1 MSKEKQTEEQSDK
14 VVTRYDRRMEKRKK
28 EEEKERRS
36 WKRFKIVSIVILAAV
51 AVSIVFS
58 IGTSFYNRYT
68 VLNQTYFQV
77 GDHDITRL
85 EYNYY
90 FNNVYSN
97 YLSMYGS
104 YVSMMGLDTTVDLDE
119 QTYPGNENMTWKDYF
134 DQSAV
139 EQIQQI
145 KAMADE
151 ARENGFEYDSSED
164 MASYETEIAAQAES
178 ASVSESDYYALM
190 YGDYATP
197 SRIETFV
204 EENLFAN
211 AYYNH
216 LVEENQPAEDE
227 IQAYYEENKNSYDT
241 VTYRSFYFEVDTSA
255 GEETGSEE
263 TTAAETTTAAE
274 ETTVEETTLD
284 TAEETAEETTAAEET
299 EAASEETAAETAA
312 EETTAEETTVAEET
326 TAEETTV
333 EETTTGAEET
343 AAEETTAAEEETET
357 ETASEEE
364 TGMTDEEIAAAMDE
378 LKVQAD
384 EMAARLE
391 AGEDFEDLCVEYASE
406 DQKENYG
413 GEEDGSLTEEG
424 SYFGAPSVAADWLFD
439 ESRQEGDITVLES
452 ESLNRYYVV
461 QFISRQNDEET
472 INESIGNLLASQVV
486 SEYVTEI
493 AQEYT
498 VTDVAGDLH
507 YLTVPEESTE
517 AAETETATETD
528 ETAETAAAEA
538 AETTETAAAEAA
550 ETTETAAA
558 ETTAAETETAAETTE
573 AAAET
578 AETESTTE
586 AAEETVTE
594 ETESASAE
602 STAAD
607 AR

>member
-28 EEEKERRS
+28 EEEKERKS

-178 ASVSESDYYALM
+178 ASVSESEYYALM

-204 EENLFAN
+204 EENLLAS

-216 LVEENQPAEDE
+216 LVEENQPADDE
-227 IQAYYEENKNSYDT
+227 ITAYYEENKNSYDT

-299 EAASEETAAETAA
+299 
-312 EETTAEETTVAEET
+312 
-326 TAEETTV
+326 TV

-343 AAEETTAAEEETET
+343 AAEETTAAEAET

-472 INESIGNLLASQVV
+472 TNESIGNLLASQVV

-538 AETTETAAAEAA
+538 T

-607 AR
+607 AQ

>member
-14 VVTRYDRRMEKRKK
+14 VVTRYDRKMEKRKK

-178 ASVSESDYYALM
+178 ASVSESEYYALM

-204 EENLFAN
+204 EENLLAS

-216 LVEENQPAEDE
+216 LVEENQPADDE
-227 IQAYYEENKNSYDT
+227 ITAYYEENKNSYDT

-263 TTAAETTTAAE
+263 STAAETTTAAE

-299 EAASEETAAETAA
+299 
-312 EETTAEETTVAEET
+312 
-326 TAEETTV
+326 TV

-343 AAEETTAAEEETET
+343 AAEETTAAEAET

-472 INESIGNLLASQVV
+472 TNESIGNLLASQVV

-538 AETTETAAAEAA
+538 T

-607 AR
+607 AQ

>member
-28 EEEKERRS
+28 EEEKERKS

-178 ASVSESDYYALM
+178 ASVSESEYYTLM

-204 EENLFAN
+204 EENLLAS

-216 LVEENQPAEDE
+216 LVEENQPADDE
-227 IQAYYEENKNSYDT
+227 ITAYYEENKNSYDT

-263 TTAAETTTAAE
+263 STAAETTTAAE

-299 EAASEETAAETAA
+299 
-312 EETTAEETTVAEET
+312 
-326 TAEETTV
+326 TV

-343 AAEETTAAEEETET
+343 AAEETTAAEAET

-424 SYFGAPSVAADWLFD
+424 SYYGAPSVAADWLFD

-472 INESIGNLLASQVV
+472 TNESIGNLLASQVV

-538 AETTETAAAEAA
+538 T

-607 AR
+607 AQ

>member
-14 VVTRYDRRMEKRKK
+14 VVTRYDRKMEKRKK

-178 ASVSESDYYALM
+178 ASVSESEYYALM

-204 EENLFAN
+204 EENLLAS

-216 LVEENQPAEDE
+216 LVEENQPADDE
-227 IQAYYEENKNSYDT
+227 ITAYYEENKNSYDT

-263 TTAAETTTAAE
+263 TTAVETTTAAE
-274 ETTVEETTLD
+274 ETTVEETTL
-284 TAEETAEETTAAEET
+284 ETAEETTAAEET
-299 EAASEETAAETAA
+299 EATS
-312 EETTAEETTVAEET
+312 
-326 TAEETTV
+326 
-333 EETTTGAEET
+333 
-343 AAEETTAAEEETET
+343 EETET

-472 INESIGNLLASQVV
+472 TNESIGNLLASQVV

-538 AETTETAAAEAA
+538 T

-558 ETTAAETETAAETTE
+558 ETTSAETETAAETTE

-607 AR
+607 AQ

>member
-14 VVTRYDRRMEKRKK
+14 VVTRYDQRMEKRKK

-178 ASVSESDYYALM
+178 ASVSESEYYALM

-204 EENLFAN
+204 EENLLAS

-216 LVEENQPAEDE
+216 LVEENQPADDE
-227 IQAYYEENKNSYDT
+227 ITAYYEENKNSYDT

-299 EAASEETAAETAA
+299 
-312 EETTAEETTVAEET
+312 
-326 TAEETTV
+326 TV

-343 AAEETTAAEEETET
+343 AAEETTAAEAET

-424 SYFGAPSVAADWLFD
+424 SYYGAPSVAADWLFD

-472 INESIGNLLASQVV
+472 TNESIGNLLASQVV

-538 AETTETAAAEAA
+538 T

-607 AR
+607 AQ

>member
-14 VVTRYDRRMEKRKK
+14 VVTRYDRKMEKRKK

-178 ASVSESDYYALM
+178 ASVSESEYYALM

-204 EENLFAN
+204 EENLLAS

-216 LVEENQPAEDE
+216 LVEENQPADDE
-227 IQAYYEENKNSYDT
+227 ITAYYEENKNSYDT

-263 TTAAETTTAAE
+263 STAAETTTAAE

-284 TAEETAEETTAAEET
+284 TAEETAEETT
-299 EAASEETAAETAA
+299 
-312 EETTAEETTVAEET
+312 
-326 TAEETTV
+326 
-333 EETTTGAEET
+333 
-343 AAEETTAAEEETET
+343 AEETTAAEEETET

-424 SYFGAPSVAADWLFD
+424 SYYGAPSVAADWLFD

-472 INESIGNLLASQVV
+472 TNESIGNLLASQVV

-507 YLTVPEESTE
+507 YLTAPEESTE

-538 AETTETAAAEAA
+538 T

-607 AR
+607 AQ

>member
-14 VVTRYDRRMEKRKK
+14 VVTRYDRKMEKRKK

-178 ASVSESDYYALM
+178 ASVSESEYYALM

-204 EENLFAN
+204 EENLLAS
-211 AYYNH
+211 AYYSH
-216 LVEENQPAEDE
+216 LVEENQPADDE
-227 IQAYYEENKNSYDT
+227 ITAYYEENKNSYDT

-263 TTAAETTTAAE
+263 TTAVETTTAAE

-284 TAEETAEETTAAEET
+284 TAEETAEETT
-299 EAASEETAAETAA
+299 
-312 EETTAEETTVAEET
+312 
-326 TAEETTV
+326 
-333 EETTTGAEET
+333 
-343 AAEETTAAEEETET
+343 AEETTAAEEETET

-424 SYFGAPSVAADWLFD
+424 SYYGAPSVAADWLFD

-461 QFISRQNDEET
+461 QFISRQNDEEMT
-472 INESIGNLLASQVV
+472 NESIGNLLASQVV

-538 AETTETAAAEAA
+538 T

-558 ETTAAETETAAETTE
+558 ETTAAETETAAEMTE

-607 AR
+607 AQ

>member
-178 ASVSESDYYALM
+178 ASVSESEYYTLM

-204 EENLFAN
+204 EENLLAS

-216 LVEENQPAEDE
+216 LVEENQPADDE
-227 IQAYYEENKNSYDT
+227 ITAYYEENKNSYDT

-299 EAASEETAAETAA
+299 
-312 EETTAEETTVAEET
+312 
-326 TAEETTV
+326 TV

-343 AAEETTAAEEETET
+343 AAEETTAAEAET

-472 INESIGNLLASQVV
+472 TNESIGNLLASQVV

-528 ETAETAAAEA
+528 ETAETAPAARTESTTAPAAEA
-538 AETTETAAAEAA
+538 
-550 ETTETAAA
+550 
-558 ETTAAETETAAETTE
+558 TAAETETAAETTE

-594 ETESASAE
+594 ETESVPAE

-607 AR
+607 AQ

>member
-178 ASVSESDYYALM
+178 ASVSESEYYTLM

-204 EENLFAN
+204 EENLLAS

-216 LVEENQPAEDE
+216 LVEENQPADDE
-227 IQAYYEENKNSYDT
+227 ITAYYEENKNSYDT

-263 TTAAETTTAAE
+263 TTASETTTAAE

-284 TAEETAEETTAAEET
+284 TAEETAEETT
-299 EAASEETAAETAA
+299 
-312 EETTAEETTVAEET
+312 
-326 TAEETTV
+326 
-333 EETTTGAEET
+333 
-343 AAEETTAAEEETET
+343 AEETTAAEEETET

-472 INESIGNLLASQVV
+472 TNESIGNLLASQVV

-538 AETTETAAAEAA
+538 T

-607 AR
+607 AQ

>member
-178 ASVSESDYYALM
+178 ASVSESEYYALM

-204 EENLFAN
+204 EENLLAS

-216 LVEENQPAEDE
+216 LVEENQPADDE
-227 IQAYYEENKNSYDT
+227 ITAYYEENKNSYDT

-284 TAEETAEETTAAEET
+284 TAEETAEETTAAD
-299 EAASEETAAETAA
+299 
-312 EETTAEETTVAEET
+312 
-326 TAEETTV
+326 ETTV

-343 AAEETTAAEEETET
+343 AAEETTAAEAET

-472 INESIGNLLASQVV
+472 TNESIGNLLASQVV

-538 AETTETAAAEAA
+538 T

-607 AR
+607 AQ

>member
-178 ASVSESDYYALM
+178 ASVSESEYYALM

-204 EENLFAN
+204 EENLLAS

-216 LVEENQPAEDE
+216 LVEENQPADDE
-227 IQAYYEENKNSYDT
+227 ITAYYEENKNSYDT

-263 TTAAETTTAAE
+263 STAAETTTAAE

-299 EAASEETAAETAA
+299 
-312 EETTAEETTVAEET
+312 
-326 TAEETTV
+326 TV

-343 AAEETTAAEEETET
+343 AAEETTAAEAET

-413 GEEDGSLTEEG
+413 GEEGGSLTEEG
-424 SYFGAPSVAADWLFD
+424 SYYGAPSVAADWLFD

-472 INESIGNLLASQVV
+472 TNESIGNLLASQVV

-538 AETTETAAAEAA
+538 T

-558 ETTAAETETAAETTE
+558 ETTAAETETAAEMTE

-607 AR
+607 AQ

>member
-14 VVTRYDRRMEKRKK
+14 VVTRYDRKMEKRKK

-178 ASVSESDYYALM
+178 ASVSESEYYTLM

-204 EENLFAN
+204 EENLLAS

-216 LVEENQPAEDE
+216 LVEENQPADDE
-227 IQAYYEENKNSYDT
+227 ITAYYEENKNSYDT

-284 TAEETAEETTAAEET
+284 TAEETAEETT
-299 EAASEETAAETAA
+299 
-312 EETTAEETTVAEET
+312 
-326 TAEETTV
+326 
-333 EETTTGAEET
+333 
-343 AAEETTAAEEETET
+343 AEETTAAEEETET

-424 SYFGAPSVAADWLFD
+424 SYYGAPSVAADWLFD

-472 INESIGNLLASQVV
+472 TNESIGNLLASQVV

-538 AETTETAAAEAA
+538 T

-594 ETESASAE
+594 ETESVPAE

-607 AR
+607 AQ

>member
-178 ASVSESDYYALM
+178 ASVSESEYYTLM

-204 EENLFAN
+204 EENLLAS

-216 LVEENQPAEDE
+216 LVEENQPADDE
-227 IQAYYEENKNSYDT
+227 ITAYYEENKNSYDT

-299 EAASEETAAETAA
+299 
-312 EETTAEETTVAEET
+312 
-326 TAEETTV
+326 TV

-343 AAEETTAAEEETET
+343 AAEETTAAEAET

-472 INESIGNLLASQVV
+472 TNESIGNLLASQVV

-538 AETTETAAAEAA
+538 T

-594 ETESASAE
+594 ETESVPAE

-607 AR
+607 AQ

>member
-178 ASVSESDYYALM
+178 ASVSESEYYTLM

-204 EENLFAN
+204 EENLLAS

-216 LVEENQPAEDE
+216 LVEENQPADDE
-227 IQAYYEENKNSYDT
+227 ITAYYEENKNSYDT

-263 TTAAETTTAAE
+263 TTAVETTTAAE

-299 EAASEETAAETAA
+299 
-312 EETTAEETTVAEET
+312 
-326 TAEETTV
+326 TV

-343 AAEETTAAEEETET
+343 AAEETTAAEAET

-413 GEEDGSLTEEG
+413 GEEGGSLTEEG
-424 SYFGAPSVAADWLFD
+424 SYYGAPSVAADWLFD

-472 INESIGNLLASQVV
+472 TNESIGNLLASQVV

-538 AETTETAAAEAA
+538 T

-558 ETTAAETETAAETTE
+558 ETTAAETETAAEMTE

-602 STAAD
+602 STATD
-607 AR
+607 AQ

>member
-14 VVTRYDRRMEKRKK
+14 VVTRYDRKMEKRKK

-178 ASVSESDYYALM
+178 ASVSESEYYTLM

-204 EENLFAN
+204 EENLLAS

-216 LVEENQPAEDE
+216 LVEENQPADDE
-227 IQAYYEENKNSYDT
+227 ITAYYEENKNSYDT

-263 TTAAETTTAAE
+263 STAAETTTAAE

-284 TAEETAEETTAAEET
+284 TAEETAEET
-299 EAASEETAAETAA
+299 
-312 EETTAEETTVAEET
+312 
-326 TAEETTV
+326 
-333 EETTTGAEET
+333 
-343 AAEETTAAEEETET
+343 AAEETTAAEAET

-472 INESIGNLLASQVV
+472 TNESIGNLLASQVV

-538 AETTETAAAEAA
+538 T

-607 AR
+607 AQ

>member
-178 ASVSESDYYALM
+178 ASVSESEYYTLM

-204 EENLFAN
+204 EENLLAS

-216 LVEENQPAEDE
+216 LVEENQPADDE
-227 IQAYYEENKNSYDT
+227 ITAYYEENKNSYDT

-263 TTAAETTTAAE
+263 TTAAEITTAAE

-284 TAEETAEETTAAEET
+284 TAEETAEETT
-299 EAASEETAAETAA
+299 
-312 EETTAEETTVAEET
+312 
-326 TAEETTV
+326 
-333 EETTTGAEET
+333 
-343 AAEETTAAEEETET
+343 AEETTAAEEETET

-424 SYFGAPSVAADWLFD
+424 SYYGAPSVAADWLFD

-472 INESIGNLLASQVV
+472 TNESIGNLLASQVV

-538 AETTETAAAEAA
+538 T

-558 ETTAAETETAAETTE
+558 ETTAAETETTAETTE

-607 AR
+607 AQ

>member
-1 MSKEKQTEEQSDK
+1 
-14 VVTRYDRRMEKRKK
+14 
-28 EEEKERRS
+28 
-36 WKRFKIVSIVILAAV
+36 
-51 AVSIVFS
+51 
-58 IGTSFYNRYT
+58 
-68 VLNQTYFQV
+68 
-77 GDHDITRL
+77 
-85 EYNYY
+85 
-90 FNNVYSN
+90 
-97 YLSMYGS
+97 
-104 YVSMMGLDTTVDLDE
+104 
-119 QTYPGNENMTWKDYF
+119 
-134 DQSAV
+134 
-139 EQIQQI
+139 
-145 KAMADE
+145 
-151 ARENGFEYDSSED
+151 

-178 ASVSESDYYALM
+178 ASVSESEYYTLM

-204 EENLFAN
+204 EENLLAS

-216 LVEENQPAEDE
+216 LVEENQPADDE
-227 IQAYYEENKNSYDT
+227 ITAYYEENKNSYDT

-263 TTAAETTTAAE
+263 TTAVETTTAAE

-299 EAASEETAAETAA
+299 
-312 EETTAEETTVAEET
+312 
-326 TAEETTV
+326 TV

-343 AAEETTAAEEETET
+343 AAEETTAAEAET

-424 SYFGAPSVAADWLFD
+424 SYYGAPSVAADWLFD

-472 INESIGNLLASQVV
+472 TNESIGNLLASQVV

-538 AETTETAAAEAA
+538 T

-607 AR
+607 AQ

>member
-178 ASVSESDYYALM
+178 ASVSESEYYALM

-204 EENLFAN
+204 EENLLAS

-216 LVEENQPAEDE
+216 LVEENQPADDE
-227 IQAYYEENKNSYDT
+227 ITAYYEENKNSYDT

-255 GEETGSEE
+255 GEVTGSEE
-263 TTAAETTTAAE
+263 TTAVETTTAAE

-299 EAASEETAAETAA
+299 
-312 EETTAEETTVAEET
+312 
-326 TAEETTV
+326 TV

-343 AAEETTAAEEETET
+343 TAEETTAAEEETET

-472 INESIGNLLASQVV
+472 TNESIGNLLASQVV

-517 AAETETATETD
+517 AAKTETATETD

-538 AETTETAAAEAA
+538 T

-607 AR
+607 AQ

>member
-1 MSKEKQTEEQSDK
+1 
-14 VVTRYDRRMEKRKK
+14 
-28 EEEKERRS
+28 
-36 WKRFKIVSIVILAAV
+36 
-51 AVSIVFS
+51 
-58 IGTSFYNRYT
+58 
-68 VLNQTYFQV
+68 
-77 GDHDITRL
+77 
-85 EYNYY
+85 
-90 FNNVYSN
+90 
-97 YLSMYGS
+97 
-104 YVSMMGLDTTVDLDE
+104 
-119 QTYPGNENMTWKDYF
+119 MTWKDYF

-178 ASVSESDYYALM
+178 ASVSESEYYALM

-204 EENLFAN
+204 EENLLAS

-216 LVEENQPAEDE
+216 LVEENQPADDE
-227 IQAYYEENKNSYDT
+227 ITAYYEENKNSYDT

-263 TTAAETTTAAE
+263 TTAVETTTAAE

-299 EAASEETAAETAA
+299 EATS
-312 EETTAEETTVAEET
+312 
-326 TAEETTV
+326 
-333 EETTTGAEET
+333 
-343 AAEETTAAEEETET
+343 EETET

-424 SYFGAPSVAADWLFD
+424 SYYGAPSVAADWLFD

-472 INESIGNLLASQVV
+472 TNESIGNLLASQVV

-538 AETTETAAAEAA
+538 T

-607 AR
+607 AQ

>member
-14 VVTRYDRRMEKRKK
+14 VVTRYDRKMEKRKK

-178 ASVSESDYYALM
+178 ASVSESEYYALM

-204 EENLFAN
+204 EENLLAS

-216 LVEENQPAEDE
+216 LVEENQPADDE
-227 IQAYYEENKNSYDT
+227 ITAYYEENKNSYDT

-263 TTAAETTTAAE
+263 STAAETTTAAE

-284 TAEETAEETTAAEET
+284 TAEETAEETT
-299 EAASEETAAETAA
+299 
-312 EETTAEETTVAEET
+312 
-326 TAEETTV
+326 
-333 EETTTGAEET
+333 
-343 AAEETTAAEEETET
+343 AEETTAAEEETET

-424 SYFGAPSVAADWLFD
+424 SYYGAPSVAADWLFD

-472 INESIGNLLASQVV
+472 TNESIGNLLASQVV

-538 AETTETAAAEAA
+538 T

-594 ETESASAE
+594 EIESASAE

-607 AR
+607 AQ

>member
-14 VVTRYDRRMEKRKK
+14 VVTRYDRKMEKRKK

-178 ASVSESDYYALM
+178 ASVSESEYYALM

-204 EENLFAN
+204 EENLLAS

-216 LVEENQPAEDE
+216 LVEENQPADDE
-227 IQAYYEENKNSYDT
+227 ITAYYEENKNSYDT

-263 TTAAETTTAAE
+263 STAAETTTAAE

-284 TAEETAEETTAAEET
+284 TAEETAEETT
-299 EAASEETAAETAA
+299 
-312 EETTAEETTVAEET
+312 
-326 TAEETTV
+326 
-333 EETTTGAEET
+333 
-343 AAEETTAAEEETET
+343 AEETTAAEEETET

-424 SYFGAPSVAADWLFD
+424 SYYGAPSVAADWLFD

-472 INESIGNLLASQVV
+472 TNESIGNLLASQVV

-538 AETTETAAAEAA
+538 T

-607 AR
+607 AQ

>member
-14 VVTRYDRRMEKRKK
+14 VVTRYDRKMEKRKK

-178 ASVSESDYYALM
+178 ASVSESEYYTLM

-204 EENLFAN
+204 EENLLAS

-216 LVEENQPAEDE
+216 LVEENQPADDE
-227 IQAYYEENKNSYDT
+227 ITAYYEENKNSYDT

-299 EAASEETAAETAA
+299 
-312 EETTAEETTVAEET
+312 
-326 TAEETTV
+326 TV

-343 AAEETTAAEEETET
+343 AAEETTAAEAET

-424 SYFGAPSVAADWLFD
+424 SYYGAPSVAADWLFD

-472 INESIGNLLASQVV
+472 TNESIGNLLASQVV

-538 AETTETAAAEAA
+538 T

-558 ETTAAETETAAETTE
+558 ETTAAETETAAEMTE

>member
-14 VVTRYDRRMEKRKK
+14 VVTRYDRKMEKRKK

-178 ASVSESDYYALM
+178 ASVSESEYYTLM

-197 SRIETFV
+197 ARIETFV
-204 EENLFAN
+204 EENLLAS

-216 LVEENQPAEDE
+216 LVEENQPADDE
-227 IQAYYEENKNSYDT
+227 ITAYYEENKNSYDT

-263 TTAAETTTAAE
+263 STAAETTTAAE

-284 TAEETAEETTAAEET
+284 TAEETAEETT
-299 EAASEETAAETAA
+299 
-312 EETTAEETTVAEET
+312 
-326 TAEETTV
+326 
-333 EETTTGAEET
+333 
-343 AAEETTAAEEETET
+343 AEETTAAEEETET

-424 SYFGAPSVAADWLFD
+424 SYYGAPSVAADWLFD

-472 INESIGNLLASQVV
+472 TNESIGNLLASQVV

-517 AAETETATETD
+517 AAETEIATETD

-538 AETTETAAAEAA
+538 T

-607 AR
+607 AQ

>member
-145 KAMADE
+145 KAMEDE

-178 ASVSESDYYALM
+178 ASVSESEYYTLM

-204 EENLFAN
+204 EENLLAS
-211 AYYNH
+211 AYYSH
-216 LVEENQPAEDE
+216 LVEENQPADDE
-227 IQAYYEENKNSYDT
+227 ITAYYEENKNSYDT
-241 VTYRSFYFEVDTSA
+241 VTYRSFYFEVETDT
-255 GEETGSEE
+255 EEEAASEE
-263 TTAAETTTAAE
+263 TTAVETTTAAE
-274 ETTVEETTLD
+274 ETTVEETT
-284 TAEETAEETTAAEET
+284 
-299 EAASEETAAETAA
+299 AA
-312 EETTAEETTVAEET
+312 EETTAEETTTAAEET
-326 TAEETTV
+326 VAEETTV
-333 EETTTGAEET
+333 EETTAAAEET

-472 INESIGNLLASQVV
+472 TNESIGNLLASQVV

-538 AETTETAAAEAA
+538 T

>member
-14 VVTRYDRRMEKRKK
+14 VVTRYDRKMEKRKK

-178 ASVSESDYYALM
+178 ASVSESEYYALM

-204 EENLFAN
+204 EENLLAS

-216 LVEENQPAEDE
+216 LVEENQPADDE
-227 IQAYYEENKNSYDT
+227 ITAYYEENKNSYDT

-263 TTAAETTTAAE
+263 TTAVETTTAAE

-284 TAEETAEETTAAEET
+284 TAEETAEETT
-299 EAASEETAAETAA
+299 
-312 EETTAEETTVAEET
+312 
-326 TAEETTV
+326 
-333 EETTTGAEET
+333 
-343 AAEETTAAEEETET
+343 AEETTAAEEETET

-424 SYFGAPSVAADWLFD
+424 SYYGAPSVAADWLFD

-472 INESIGNLLASQVV
+472 TNESIGNLLASQVV

-538 AETTETAAAEAA
+538 T

-558 ETTAAETETAAETTE
+558 ETTSAETETAAETTE

-607 AR
+607 AQ

>member
-14 VVTRYDRRMEKRKK
+14 VVTRYDRKMEKRKK

-178 ASVSESDYYALM
+178 ASVSESEYYTLM

-204 EENLFAN
+204 EENLLAS

-216 LVEENQPAEDE
+216 LVEENQPADDE
-227 IQAYYEENKNSYDT
+227 ITAYYEENKNSYDT

-299 EAASEETAAETAA
+299 
-312 EETTAEETTVAEET
+312 
-326 TAEETTV
+326 TV

-343 AAEETTAAEEETET
+343 AAEETTAAEAET

-424 SYFGAPSVAADWLFD
+424 SYYGAPSVAADWLFD

-472 INESIGNLLASQVV
+472 TNESIGNLLASQVV

-538 AETTETAAAEAA
+538 AETTETAAAE
-550 ETTETAAA
+550 
-558 ETTAAETETAAETTE
+558 TTAAETETAAETTE

-594 ETESASAE
+594 EIESASAE

-607 AR
+607 AQ

>member
-178 ASVSESDYYALM
+178 ASVSESEYYTLM

-204 EENLFAN
+204 EENLLAS

-216 LVEENQPAEDE
+216 LVEENQPADDE
-227 IQAYYEENKNSYDT
+227 ITAYYEENKNSYDT

-299 EAASEETAAETAA
+299 
-312 EETTAEETTVAEET
+312 
-326 TAEETTV
+326 TV

-343 AAEETTAAEEETET
+343 AAEETTAAEAET

-424 SYFGAPSVAADWLFD
+424 SYYGAPSVAADWLFD

-472 INESIGNLLASQVV
+472 TNESIGNLLASQVV

-538 AETTETAAAEAA
+538 T

-607 AR
+607 AQ

>member
-14 VVTRYDRRMEKRKK
+14 VVTRYDRKMEKRKK

-178 ASVSESDYYALM
+178 ASVSESEYYTLM

-204 EENLFAN
+204 EENLLAS

-216 LVEENQPAEDE
+216 LVEENQPADDE
-227 IQAYYEENKNSYDT
+227 ITAYYEENKNSYDT

-263 TTAAETTTAAE
+263 STAAETTTAAE

-284 TAEETAEETTAAEET
+284 TAEETAEETTA
-299 EAASEETAAETAA
+299 
-312 EETTAEETTVAEET
+312 
-326 TAEETTV
+326 
-333 EETTTGAEET
+333 
-343 AAEETTAAEEETET
+343 EETTAAEEETET
-357 ETASEEE
+357 EAASEEE

-472 INESIGNLLASQVV
+472 TNESIGNLLASQVV

-538 AETTETAAAEAA
+538 T

-602 STAAD
+602 STATD
-607 AR
+607 AQ

>member
-28 EEEKERRS
+28 EEEKERKS

-178 ASVSESDYYALM
+178 ASVSESEYYALM

-204 EENLFAN
+204 EENLLAS

-216 LVEENQPAEDE
+216 LVEENQPADDE
-227 IQAYYEENKNSYDT
+227 ITAYYEENKNSYDT

-299 EAASEETAAETAA
+299 
-312 EETTAEETTVAEET
+312 
-326 TAEETTV
+326 TV

-343 AAEETTAAEEETET
+343 AAEETTAAEAET

-472 INESIGNLLASQVV
+472 TNESIGNLLASQVV

-538 AETTETAAAEAA
+538 T

-558 ETTAAETETAAETTE
+558 ETTAAETETAAEMTE

-594 ETESASAE
+594 EIESASAE

-607 AR
+607 AQ

>member
-36 WKRFKIVSIVILAAV
+36 WKRFKIVSIIILAAV

-178 ASVSESDYYALM
+178 ASVSESEYYALM

-204 EENLFAN
+204 EENLLAS

-216 LVEENQPAEDE
+216 LVEENQPADDE
-227 IQAYYEENKNSYDT
+227 ITAYYEENKNSYDT

-299 EAASEETAAETAA
+299 
-312 EETTAEETTVAEET
+312 
-326 TAEETTV
+326 TV

-343 AAEETTAAEEETET
+343 AAEETTAAEAET

-472 INESIGNLLASQVV
+472 TNESIGNLLASQVV

-538 AETTETAAAEAA
+538 T

>member
-178 ASVSESDYYALM
+178 ASVSESEYYALM

-204 EENLFAN
+204 EENLLAS

-216 LVEENQPAEDE
+216 LVEENQPADDE
-227 IQAYYEENKNSYDT
+227 ITAYYEENKNSYDT

-263 TTAAETTTAAE
+263 STAAETTTAAE

-299 EAASEETAAETAA
+299 
-312 EETTAEETTVAEET
+312 
-326 TAEETTV
+326 TV

-343 AAEETTAAEEETET
+343 AAEETTAAEAET

-472 INESIGNLLASQVV
+472 TNESIGNLLASQVV

-538 AETTETAAAEAA
+538 T

-558 ETTAAETETAAETTE
+558 ETTAAETETAAEMTE

-602 STAAD
+602 STATD
-607 AR
+607 AQ

>member
-68 VLNQTYFQV
+68 VLNQTYFRV

-178 ASVSESDYYALM
+178 ASVSESEYYTLM

-204 EENLFAN
+204 EENLLAS
-211 AYYNH
+211 AYYSH
-216 LVEENQPAEDE
+216 LVEENQPADDE
-227 IQAYYEENKNSYDT
+227 ITAYYEENKNSYDT

-263 TTAAETTTAAE
+263 TTAVETTTAAE

-284 TAEETAEETTAAEET
+284 TAEETAEETTA
-299 EAASEETAAETAA
+299 
-312 EETTAEETTVAEET
+312 
-326 TAEETTV
+326 AEETTV

-472 INESIGNLLASQVV
+472 TNESIGNLLASQVV

-538 AETTETAAAEAA
+538 AETTETAAAE
-550 ETTETAAA
+550 
-558 ETTAAETETAAETTE
+558 TTAAETETAAETTE

-607 AR
+607 AQ

>member
-178 ASVSESDYYALM
+178 ASVSESEYYTLM

-204 EENLFAN
+204 EENLLAS

-216 LVEENQPAEDE
+216 LVEENQPADDE
-227 IQAYYEENKNSYDT
+227 ITAYYEENKNSYDT

-299 EAASEETAAETAA
+299 
-312 EETTAEETTVAEET
+312 
-326 TAEETTV
+326 TV

-343 AAEETTAAEEETET
+343 AAEETTAAEAET

-378 LKVQAD
+378 LTVQAD

-472 INESIGNLLASQVV
+472 TNESIGNLLASQVV

-528 ETAETAAAEA
+528 ETAETAAADA
-538 AETTETAAAEAA
+538 T

-594 ETESASAE
+594 ETESVPAE

-607 AR
+607 AQ

>member
-178 ASVSESDYYALM
+178 ASVSESEYYTLM

-204 EENLFAN
+204 EENLLAS

-216 LVEENQPAEDE
+216 LVEENQPADDE
-227 IQAYYEENKNSYDT
+227 ITAYYEENKNSYDT

-263 TTAAETTTAAE
+263 STAAETTTAAE

-299 EAASEETAAETAA
+299 
-312 EETTAEETTVAEET
+312 
-326 TAEETTV
+326 TV

-343 AAEETTAAEEETET
+343 AAEETTAAEAET

-472 INESIGNLLASQVV
+472 TNESIGNLLASQVV

-538 AETTETAAAEAA
+538 T

-607 AR
+607 AQ

>member
-178 ASVSESDYYALM
+178 ASVSESEYYTLM

-204 EENLFAN
+204 EENLLAS

-216 LVEENQPAEDE
+216 LVEENQPADDE
-227 IQAYYEENKNSYDT
+227 ITAYYEENKNSYDT

-274 ETTVEETTLD
+274 ETTVEET
-284 TAEETAEETTAAEET
+284 
-299 EAASEETAAETAA
+299 TAA

-472 INESIGNLLASQVV
+472 TNESIGNLLASQVV

-528 ETAETAAAEA
+528 ETAETAAADA
-538 AETTETAAAEAA
+538 T

-594 ETESASAE
+594 ETESVPAE

-607 AR
+607 AQ

>member
-178 ASVSESDYYALM
+178 ASVSESEYYTLM

-204 EENLFAN
+204 EENLLAS

-216 LVEENQPAEDE
+216 LVEENQPADDE
-227 IQAYYEENKNSYDT
+227 ITAYYEENKNSYDT

-299 EAASEETAAETAA
+299 
-312 EETTAEETTVAEET
+312 
-326 TAEETTV
+326 TV

-343 AAEETTAAEEETET
+343 TAEETTAAEEETET

-424 SYFGAPSVAADWLFD
+424 SYYGAPSVAADWLFD

-472 INESIGNLLASQVV
+472 TNESIGNLLASQVV

-538 AETTETAAAEAA
+538 T

-607 AR
+607 AQ

>member
-28 EEEKERRS
+28 EEEKERKS

-178 ASVSESDYYALM
+178 ASVSESEYYALM

-204 EENLFAN
+204 EENLLAS

-216 LVEENQPAEDE
+216 LVEENQPADDE
-227 IQAYYEENKNSYDT
+227 ITAYYEENKNSYDT

-263 TTAAETTTAAE
+263 STAAETTTAAE

-299 EAASEETAAETAA
+299 
-312 EETTAEETTVAEET
+312 
-326 TAEETTV
+326 TV

-343 AAEETTAAEEETET
+343 AAEETTAAEAET

-424 SYFGAPSVAADWLFD
+424 SYYGAPSVAADWLFD

-472 INESIGNLLASQVV
+472 TNESIGNLLASQVV

-538 AETTETAAAEAA
+538 T

-607 AR
+607 AQ